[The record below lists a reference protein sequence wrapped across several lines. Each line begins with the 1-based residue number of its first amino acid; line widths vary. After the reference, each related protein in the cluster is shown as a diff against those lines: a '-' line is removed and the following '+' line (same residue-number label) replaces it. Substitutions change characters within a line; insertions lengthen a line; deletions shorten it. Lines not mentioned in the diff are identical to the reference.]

1 MLCPLCHTQ
10 NRDNAKFCKGCG
22 QLLAVEVVA
31 GVQPEAVAQQES
43 TDQAQTQG
51 TPPPSSPAE
60 DADQVKAGP
69 ATQNGEAE
77 TAAPAAAQE
86 ETTAPEQHQEYAEI
100 RNEQRENRDTGEDV
114 SQAPTQILTPQQMLA
129 FHARRWQ
136 QDSERERQTGKTY
149 DDIADAPTLLI
160 RPETTNGQQAETAAA
175 VPSPDI
181 ADMPTT
187 IYQNSTPQTEEA
199 TSADE
204 QATQVSADESG
215 SYATVPATAASE
227 GPKEQPEVEVTDQKS
242 EQAENVEVSAP
253 QDEASAMPAKED
265 NLEPTNN
272 EGELEPTTE
281 QQTGETEKTVAG
293 SSESLPLLEVGNT
306 VGGRYEVTQVLSDA
320 ENEHIYVVADHQG
333 YQHCWNCGSE
343 QNAEGD
349 EFCIDCGAELL
360 NASYILHEY
369 PLSSQQGGEAQVLQG
384 AIVNTFVD
392 QGVTYVVEQP
402 QTSQTAFPNGVHL
415 IAASDSDA
423 GAVRRGEPN
432 EDSTMTLVFERVHE
446 SISSPAGLFVV
457 ADGMGGHANGQG
469 ASRTTIALIAERVTR
484 ELLLAPLQAEKAGEE
499 APKTD
504 DETYKEL
511 LRGAIEDANT
521 TLCQINQKDKS
532 DMGSTLT
539 GFMIVGDHA
548 YIFNVGDSR
557 TYMLRDEKIYQLTND
572 HSLVGQLVAG
582 GLIEPDEVYTHPQR
596 NQIFRSIGDKQNVQV
611 DLFTQQI
618 HPGDILLSCSD
629 GLWEMIRDPQIADI
643 LNQAPDP
650 QAACAQLIEVANAN
664 GGEDNVSA
672 VVVFVR

>member
-22 QLLAVEVVA
+22 QPLAVEVVA
-31 GVQPEAVAQQES
+31 GAQPEAEEQQE
-43 TDQAQTQG
+43 TANQAQMQE
-51 TPPPSSPAE
+51 TPPPSSHAEEAARVESSPAQDE
-60 DADQVKAGP
+60 AN
-69 ATQNGEAE
+69 ATAAPSSETPPSEHGETSNGQGEAE
-77 TAAPAAAQE
+77 AD
-86 ETTAPEQHQEYAEI
+86 
-100 RNEQRENRDTGEDV
+100 REDV
-114 SQAPTQILTPQQMLA
+114 SQAPTQILTQQQMLA

-136 QDSERERQTGKTY
+136 QDVERERQSGTTY
-149 DDIADAPTLLI
+149 DDIADAPTILI
-160 RPETTNGQQAETAAA
+160 TPGSTHEQEANPTAAGT
-175 VPSPDI
+175 PPDI

-187 IYQNSTPQTEEA
+187 IYQHATPASEDPA
-199 TSADE
+199 PVHE
-204 QATQVSADESG
+204 QVTQVPS
-215 SYATVPATAASE
+215 AASE
-227 GPKEQPEVEVTDQKS
+227 SNRTEPVASIPEKAEVRQQATLNNQNN
-242 EQAENVEVSAP
+242 EQADNVEVSTP
-253 QDEASAMPAKED
+253 QEEASAVPAKED
-265 NLEPTNN
+265 NLEPTMN
-272 EGELEPTTE
+272 EGELEPTADQQPQSNATE
-281 QQTGETEKTVAG
+281 NEAEAPVAG

-306 VGGRYEVTQVLSDA
+306 IGGRYEVTQVLNAA
-320 ENEHIYVVADHQG
+320 ENENTYIVTDRQG

-343 QNAEGD
+343 QNSEGD

-360 NASYILHEY
+360 NATYILHEY

-384 AIVNTFVD
+384 VIMNTFVD
-392 QGVTYVVEQP
+392 EGATYVVEQP
-402 QTSQTAFPNGVHL
+402 QASQSAFPNGVHL
-415 IAASDSDA
+415 IAACDSDA
-423 GAVRRGEPN
+423 GTVRRSEAN
-432 EDSTMTLVFERVHE
+432 EDSTMTLAFERVHE
-446 SISSPAGLFVV
+446 SIASPVGLFVV

-469 ASRTTIALIAERVTR
+469 ASRMTIGLIAERVTR
-484 ELLLAPLQAEKAGEE
+484 ELLLAPLQTEKAGEE
-499 APKTD
+499 VAKTD

-521 TLCQINQKDKS
+521 TLCQTNQKDKS

-557 TYMLRDEKIYQLTND
+557 TYMLRDEKLYQLTND

-611 DLFTQQI
+611 DLFTQQV

-629 GLWEMIRDPQIADI
+629 GLWEMIRDPQIAEI

-650 QAACAQLIEVANAN
+650 QAACAQLIETANAN

-672 VVVFVR
+672 VVVFIR